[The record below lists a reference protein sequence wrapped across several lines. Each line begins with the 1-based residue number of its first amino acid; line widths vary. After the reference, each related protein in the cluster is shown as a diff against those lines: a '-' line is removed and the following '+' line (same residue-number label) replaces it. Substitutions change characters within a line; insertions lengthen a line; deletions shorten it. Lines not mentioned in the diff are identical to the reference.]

1 MKRFMLAAA
10 FACVLSATA
19 IAGEIPTTG
28 APIAGEIP
36 STGAQIAGEIPTT
49 GAPVAPPAASNSVLM
64 TTILTIIS
72 IVV

>member
-1 MKRFMLAAA
+1 MKRFMLSAA

-28 APIAGEIP
+28 AP
-36 STGAQIAGEIPTT
+36 
-49 GAPVAPPAASNSVLM
+49 VAPPAASNSVLV
-64 TTILTIIS
+64 TAILTIIS